1 MEGIQTLKVSWPWPW
16 PSIRPYGMSSC
27 ISHRPLPIYQISFKL
42 KKLFV
47 DGRTYGWTDIF
58 PLYIIRSTLGS
69 RPNKWH
75 QSTEVS
81 DQLKYVHCRG
91 HGLKG
96 YCHGGCSGLVVE
108 YRTRNREVARSTRTQ
123 STASNLEQVANLLCA
138 QANSASYPQWD
149 GKWVVAT
156 ATGWIASVADWGN
169 GVSASCTVA
178 PIVH

>member
-69 RPNKWH
+69 RPNNTKYKQSLHQIWTLWEFIYQISTLKDLQTLQGALVLDLWH
-75 QSTEVS
+75 FLSNFFFFLYWQNDTSKINTNCVYIS
-81 DQLKYVHCRG
+81 DPSCMDED
-91 HGLKG
+91 HGRPM
-96 YCHGGCSGLVVE
+96 V
-108 YRTRNREVARSTRTQ
+108 NRESANIFDFMDSQLFITQ
-123 STASNLEQVANLLCA
+123 N
-138 QANSASYPQWD
+138 
-149 GKWVVAT
+149 
-156 ATGWIASVADWGN
+156 
-169 GVSASCTVA
+169 
-178 PIVH
+178 